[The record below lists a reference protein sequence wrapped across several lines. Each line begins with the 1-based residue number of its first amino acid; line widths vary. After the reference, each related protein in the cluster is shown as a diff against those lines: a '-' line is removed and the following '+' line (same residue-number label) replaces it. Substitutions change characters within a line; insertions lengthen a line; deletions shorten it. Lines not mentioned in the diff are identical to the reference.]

1 MLIVP
6 NHGSTK
12 RRAFLA
18 VFVLTVACVA
28 FRLPGLRALPVF
40 GDEAIHLHWAE
51 LIRENPSA
59 YAFVSLQAPK
69 PPLHS
74 WLLALALPLSSDPVR
89 SGRLLGVGLAAL
101 TIPFVLFLCKEL
113 VTTLGKGPTLSPQR
127 AAIASGVLFTLCPY
141 LSFHQRLAMVEP
153 LFLLEAVAAA
163 WLALKVGGPT
173 ASPRTAVA
181 LGLWMGA
188 AMLTRQNVS
197 YLLWLLPV
205 LGYVLRPR
213 QTRARPRRLVLL
225 LAVSAALS
233 VLVWVPMLLVRQ
245 GPGLFDRLFHT
256 RLLVEPMTLRDRL
269 AMGGENA
276 RAIAGW
282 FWTYLTPPVCLF
294 ALGAFA
300 WLWGRGQ
307 RRLVAFLA
315 GWLLVTLLPFVFFGR
330 FLFSRYGI
338 TAVLPLLLAAGAA
351 LAWPDEGENRSP
363 GRWRG
368 KAALLALTGALLLWP
383 LYAIF
388 LQATRWIEQPLVSL
402 DRWQFVSGWPAG
414 FATERSVEFFRALA
428 REKRIVLFIPRN
440 EGNPMDTLWL
450 SFWHN
455 PSVLSFSLG
464 DVFTEPLLRVGAS
477 PGSLLVD
484 ANPRRREPSRSL
496 VLPSSLP
503 IYTASPDP
511 ILTLQ
516 GRVAARELLLPRNPR
531 LQEIARFWNPAP
543 RDLATPTDG
552 IVVYRLR

>member
-1 MLIVP
+1 M
-6 NHGSTK
+6 K
-12 RRAFLA
+12 RRSFLA
-18 VFVLTVACVA
+18 VFGLTVACVA

-74 WLLALALPLSSDPVR
+74 WLLSLALPLSSDPVR
-89 SGRLLGVGLAAL
+89 SGRLLGVVLAAL
-101 TIPFVLFLCKEL
+101 TVPFVLFLCREL

-127 AAIASGVLFTLCPY
+127 AAIASGVLFALCPY

-163 WLALKVGGPT
+163 WLALKLGGPA

-205 LGYVLRPR
+205 LGYLLRPR
-213 QTRARPRRLVLL
+213 QMRAQPGRLVLL
-225 LAVSAALS
+225 LAVSVALS
-233 VLVWVPMLLVRQ
+233 LVVWAPMLLVRQ
-245 GPGLFDRLFHT
+245 GPGLFDRLFHS

-269 AMGGENA
+269 AMGVENA
-276 RAIAGW
+276 IAIAGW

-294 ALGAFA
+294 ALGSFA

-315 GWLLVTLLPFVFFGR
+315 GWLFLTLAPLILFGR

-338 TAVLPLLLAAGAA
+338 TAAVPPLLAAGAA
-351 LAWPDEGENRSP
+351 LAWSDQGESRPS

-368 KAALLALTGALLLWP
+368 KAAPLALTGALLVWP
-383 LYAIF
+383 LHAIF
-388 LQATRWIEQPLVSL
+388 LQTTRWIEQPLVPV

-414 FATERSVEFFRALA
+414 FATERSVEFFRDLA
-428 REKRIVLFIPRN
+428 REKKIVLFIPRN

-455 PSVLSFSLG
+455 PPVLSFSLG
-464 DVFTEPLLRVGAS
+464 DVFTEPLLRAGAS

-484 ANPRRREPSRSL
+484 ANPRRQEPSRSL

-531 LQEIARFWNPAP
+531 LQEVARFWNPPP
-543 RDLATPTDG
+543 RDSATPTDG

>member
-1 MLIVP
+1 MKGRTL
-6 NHGSTK
+6 
-12 RRAFLA
+12 
-18 VFVLTVACVA
+18 
-28 FRLPGLRALPVF
+28 
-40 GDEAIHLHWAE
+40 
-51 LIRENPSA
+51 
-59 YAFVSLQAPK
+59 
-69 PPLHS
+69 
-74 WLLALALPLSSDPVR
+74 LPL
-89 SGRLLGVGLAAL
+89 LLLAAL
-101 TIPFVLFLCKEL
+101 TVPFLLFLCREL
-113 VTTLGKGPTLSPQR
+113 VTALGKGPTLSPQR
-127 AAIASGVLFTLCPY
+127 AAIASGVLFILCPY

-153 LFLLEAVAAA
+153 LFFLEAAAAA
-163 WLALKVGGPT
+163 WLAVKLGGPA

-205 LGYVLRPR
+205 LGYVLRPQPVR
-213 QTRARPRRLVLL
+213 TWPGRLAFLLVLSA
-225 LAVSAALS
+225 AVSL
-233 VLVWVPMLLVRQ
+233 LVWAPMLFVRQ
-245 GPGLFDRLFHT
+245 GPGLFDRLFHS
-256 RLLVEPMTLRDRL
+256 RVLVESMTLRDRL

-276 RAIAGW
+276 GTIAGW

-307 RRLVAFLA
+307 RRLVGFLA
-315 GWLLVTLLPFVFFGR
+315 GWLLLTLAPLALFGR

-338 TAVLPLLLAAGAA
+338 TAVVPPLLAAGVA
-351 LAWPDEGENRSP
+351 LAWSDEGENRPP

-368 KAALLALTGALLLWP
+368 KTARLALTGALLVWP

-388 LQATRWIEQPLVSL
+388 LQATRWIEQPLVPL

-428 REKRIVLFIPRN
+428 GERQIVLFIPRN

-455 PSVLSFSLG
+455 PSVLSFLLG

-484 ANPRRREPSRSL
+484 ADPRRREPSRSL
-496 VLPSSLP
+496 VLSSSLP

-516 GRVAARELLLPRNPR
+516 GRVAAKDLLLPRNPR
-531 LQEIARFWNPAP
+531 LQEIARFWNPPP
-543 RDLATPTDG
+543 RDSATPSDG